1 LRRRVHGFLLLPL
14 FVVVGS
20 LRPDV
25 FEVVFAEE
33 QLVFLDELAR
43 LGVTAV

>member
-14 FVVVGS
+14 FVVGS